1 VVEDFGYVPQKTIT
15 KNILTRFPRFVEF
28 LARKD
33 FSPPASKP
41 NYRGPQNS
49 SAPNFPL
56 YPHIPFLLTS
66 PAAFPMKP
74 TLLLSLL
81 TVVASHSLPPRNP
94 EIFLDF
100 DGTIAVTEAFENL
113 PLTAYE
119 SLPAN
124 SEVPPWPYFQDT
136 YYADYLNVSASLA
149 EPSTIQEEL
158 QLQSHAGLY
167 AAEKDSFD
175 RVHAS
180 GLFTTV
186 SESALEAAAANVTLR
201 AGFWEFVSAA
211 QARGVRVSVISRNWS
226 VRWIRTVLRAS
237 APDELAEV
245 LYIYCPEIL
254 PAGVL
259 AANKRDRPVDVFSG
273 DDKIEIMKCV
283 AAKGK
288 QVVFV
293 GDSNSDL
300 GPILLP
306 PTVVGVVAG
315 LDSGSARTIRREN
328 NLWRAD
334 QGWEGYTGVDTGA
347 YVLEDWRE
355 LVTLLGWTRKRKV
368 VV

>member
-1 VVEDFGYVPQKTIT
+1 
-15 KNILTRFPRFVEF
+15 
-28 LARKD
+28 
-33 FSPPASKP
+33 
-41 NYRGPQNS
+41 
-49 SAPNFPL
+49 
-56 YPHIPFLLTS
+56 
-66 PAAFPMKP
+66 MKRIHL
-74 TLLLSLL
+74 LLLSLL
-81 TVVASHSLPPRNP
+81 TVVTSYSLPPRNP

-119 SLPAN
+119 LLPAN
-124 SEVPPWPYFQDT
+124 SEVPPWTYFQNT
-136 YYADYLNVSASLA
+136 YYSDYLNASASLA

-158 QLQSHAGLY
+158 QLQSHTGLY

-186 SESALEAAAANVTLR
+186 SESALEA
-201 AGFWEFVSAA
+201 
-211 QARGVRVSVISRNWS
+211 
-226 VRWIRTVLRAS
+226 
-237 APDELAEV
+237 
-245 LYIYCPEIL
+245 
-254 PAGVL
+254 
-259 AANKRDRPVDVFSG
+259 
-273 DDKIEIMKCV
+273 